1 MYTRDRLVWQC
12 VVPHC
17 SARLWTTPAPH
28 VLYIAVDGLHR
39 CFDVTPV
46 TPIYP
51 HLNNRFPVPHL
62 PFTPYHLPPSNPWP
76 HMNPRLPAP
85 SLPSSSTCIA
95 SAPKYAESITN
106 SKGFPAIAIDGNVYI
121 KKAQRKNW
129 VTYRCQHFKTLN
141 CSSVCNV
148 DKDMRILKAPGL
160 HSHPICDTL
169 QKPPSTHSTATFVM
183 SR

>member
-1 MYTRDRLVWQC
+1 MEMCGTALPGPSVDDTGATCLV
-12 VVPHC
+12 
-17 SARLWTTPAPH
+17 
-28 VLYIAVDGLHR
+28 HR
-39 CFDVTPV
+39 SRWPPQMLRCDSCDS
-46 TPIYP
+46 IYP

-62 PFTPYHLPPSNPWP
+62 PFPPYHLAPPNPWP

-129 VTYRCQHFKTLN
+129 VTYRCQHFRTLN

-160 HSHPICDTL
+160 HSHPICETL
-169 QKPPSTHSTATFVM
+169 QKTPSTHATSTFVK